1 MVSSKEKGKT
11 PAAKKIEKILRRHN
25 MNNELVQK
33 IDSIVETLKDL
44 RGHL

>member
-1 MVSSKEKGKT
+1 MIYAIIARTKEKY
-11 PAAKKIEKILRRHN
+11 N

-33 IDSIVETLKDL
+33 IDNIVETLNDL